1 MRNNLMRIEFPN
13 DIMASNFIN
22 HDTNY

>member
-1 MRNNLMRIEFPN
+1 MRVEFPD

-22 HDTNY
+22 YDTNY